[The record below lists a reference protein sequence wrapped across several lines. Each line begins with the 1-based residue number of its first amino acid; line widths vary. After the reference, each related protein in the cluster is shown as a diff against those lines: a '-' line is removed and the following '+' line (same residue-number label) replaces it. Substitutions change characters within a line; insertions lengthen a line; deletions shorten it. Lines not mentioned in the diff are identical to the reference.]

1 MTSEIKV
8 DTISEQTS
16 ANGVSIDGVTL
27 KDGGITVQSTDAS
40 ADAGP
45 VIVLDRAS
53 GSPADD
59 DLVGRII
66 FRARDDGG
74 NAIDL
79 VKTNCFL
86 TDASDGSEDATF
98 EIDKRIAGTYR
109 SFLSMT
115 PSEIVLNDDSQDI
128 DFRVESNSNTHMLFV
143 DGGNNRV
150 GIGTT
155 PDLGVG
161 LHIRTSDS
169 GATVS
174 STSDELVIE
183 GSSVGMS
190 FLDSTSGATRIAF
203 GDSGDNDIGKI
214 VYGHSSDQM
223 EFVTGGAARF
233 TLVGGD
239 AITAAINSDATT
251 DTTVALNLLKA
262 SESASTASRMLSFE
276 VGGQGRGF
284 ILNGTG
290 DSSNPA
296 FGAGSDRRLKKNI
309 TAYTGG
315 YDKIKSVPVQ
325 TWDEQFTDATG
336 LKGWIADE
344 LETVFPEAVTGTK
357 DATRTVTNAI
367 ISEHGNCLK
376 QNVTE
381 EEFDELKGKEI
392 YKNCTWSASKV
403 VPAFQLSMPDKLF
416 PDVVQ
421 ALQAAITKIETLET
435 KVKALEDA

>member
-1 MTSEIKV
+1 LGSDNGGTVTPTDGSVTPVKLNLN
-8 DTISEQTS
+8 DT
-16 ANGVSIDGVTL
+16 VT
-27 KDGGITVQSTDAS
+27 ITTDDNTDTLIVQSTDADAS
-40 ADAGP
+40 AGP

-190 FLDSTSGATRIAF
+190 FLDSTSGATRIA
-203 GDSGDNDIGKI
+203 
-214 VYGHSSDQM
+214 
-223 EFVTGGAARF
+223 
-233 TLVGGD
+233 
-239 AITAAINSDATT
+239 
-251 DTTVALNLLKA
+251 
-262 SESASTASRMLSFE
+262 
-276 VGGQGRGF
+276 
-284 ILNGTG
+284 
-290 DSSNPA
+290 
-296 FGAGSDRRLKKNI
+296 
-309 TAYTGG
+309 
-315 YDKIKSVPVQ
+315 
-325 TWDEQFTDATG
+325 
-336 LKGWIADE
+336 
-344 LETVFPEAVTGTK
+344 
-357 DATRTVTNAI
+357 
-367 ISEHGNCLK
+367 
-376 QNVTE
+376 
-381 EEFDELKGKEI
+381 
-392 YKNCTWSASKV
+392 
-403 VPAFQLSMPDKLF
+403 
-416 PDVVQ
+416 
-421 ALQAAITKIETLET
+421 
-435 KVKALEDA
+435 